1 MRAMSGWSN
10 LKDES
15 SIIFWR
21 KALTAKL
28 GAGACANLKIGSTL
42 PREAGM
48 IFSGTAATSSD
59 KEPRTER
66 GRKTLRRLLEA
77 AAAEF
82 GERGFH
88 EAAITG
94 ITQRAGCA
102 LGTFYTYFESKEEV
116 FRALVRDMSRATR
129 AHVAEAVKHA
139 PDRLAAERLGLEA
152 FIAFVRRHPEL
163 YRIVEEAQF
172 VAKDVYREHYLTF
185 VDAYR
190 RNLAAARERGEI
202 APGPEQSDEPRA
214 WALIG
219 MSVFLGMR
227 YGIWDQD
234 CSPAEVADV
243 AIELVSEGL
252 RKRPR

>member
-1 MRAMSGWSN
+1 MIYSSAASG
-10 LKDES
+10 
-15 SIIFWR
+15 
-21 KALTAKL
+21 
-28 GAGACANLKIGSTL
+28 
-42 PREAGM
+42 
-48 IFSGTAATSSD
+48 SGD

-66 GRKTLRRLLEA
+66 GRKTQRRLLEA

-94 ITQRAGCA
+94 ITQRAGVA

-129 AHVAEAVKHA
+129 AHVAEAVKGA

-152 FIAFVRRHPEL
+152 FLAFVRQHPEL

-172 VAKDVYREHYLTF
+172 VAHDVYREHYLAF
-185 VDAYR
+185 VDGYR
-190 RNLAAARERGEI
+190 RNLAGARERGEI
-202 APGPEQSDEPRA
+202 SDGPDEPRS

-227 YGIWDQD
+227 YGIWNQD
-234 CSPAEVADV
+234 LSPGEVADV
-243 AIELVSEGL
+243 AIALVSEGL
-252 RKRPR
+252 RKRET